1 MKKFALGLIA
11 VLGLSSAVL
20 ADNYGVIESVNDT
33 DKTIVVNKTTIK
45 VLPYTKIEEEACENG
60 WDTPKKFSDLK
71 VGQVIEVDFMGA
83 ENNILIA
90 KEIEIQC
97 ANRAY

>member
-1 MKKFALGLIA
+1 MKKI
-11 VLGLSSAVL
+11 VLGLLASLSL
-20 ADNYGVIESVNDT
+20 SFADNYGIIESVNDA
-33 DKTIVVNKTTIK
+33 DKTIVVNQTKIK
-45 VLPYTKIEEEACENG
+45 ILPYTKIEEEACGSG

-71 VGQVIEVDFMGA
+71 AGQVVEVEFMGV

>member
-1 MKKFALGLIA
+1 MKKFILGFVA
-11 VLGLSSAVL
+11 VLGMSSAMF
-20 ADNYGVIESVNDT
+20 ADNYGVIEGIDEAN
-33 DKTIVVNKTTIK
+33 KTISVNKTTIK
-45 VLPYTKIEEEACENG
+45 VLPYTKIEEEACGNG

>member
-1 MKKFALGLIA
+1 MKKLTLALLASLSFAFG
-11 VLGLSSAVL
+11 
-20 ADNYGVIESVNDT
+20 DNYGIIEAINANE
-33 DKTIVVNKTTIK
+33 KTISVNKTTIK
-45 VLPYTKIEEEACENG
+45 ILPYTKIEEEACGNG
-60 WDTPKKFSDLK
+60 WDVPKTFNDLK
-71 VGQVIEVDFMGA
+71 VGQVIEVDFMGV